1 MRDQNGIG
9 NEEMKRVLMNFKD
22 KIESIKND
30 QI

>member
-9 NEEMKRVLMNFKD
+9 NEEMKRLLMNFKD